1 MLRGPNANLLEFD
14 GYRSESR
21 SGFDK
26 SVKKDGAGAHSWG
39 NPLEDPA
46 AYVDE
51 DDAAGEIVSEAPP
64 ELIKHT
70 DNLEESSSSTAPAS
84 NETRKRV
91 GSLSVSYTSEDIALA
106 KEYRKGVFSGKE
118 SELFSVIHTSFV

>member
-1 MLRGPNANLLEFD
+1 LNQ
-14 GYRSESR
+14 YRSESR

-26 SVKKDGAGAHSWG
+26 SIKKDGAGAHSWG

-51 DDAAGEIVSEAPP
+51 DDNAGEIASGEPP
-64 ELIKHT
+64 EVLKHA
-70 DNLEESSSSTAPAS
+70 DNLEESSSSTAPAPS
-84 NETRKRV
+84 ETRRRV
-91 GSLSVSYTSEDIALA
+91 GSLSISYTSEDIALA

-118 SELFSVIHTSFV
+118 SELFAVLYASFV